1 MFKVRVVVEVNAQK
15 NRQVSALQESLLE
28 NPCKA
33 YGDKRG
39 AEKKVGKMRHI
50 NKYIGKQPKPK
61 MKPTP
66 KRKVK
71 IDTDLSGK
79 EWKSRKKRNKQ
90 ARKSRRG

>member
-15 NRQVSALQESLLE
+15 NRQVSALQEFLLE

-39 AEKKVGKMRHI
+39 TEKKVGEMK
-50 NKYIGKQPKPK
+50 KD
-61 MKPTP
+61 KPTP

-71 IDTDLSGK
+71 INSDLSDK
-79 EWKSRKKRNKQ
+79 VWKARKKARKQ
-90 ARKSRRG
+90 ARKSRGENEKF